1 LDTKNNAQWEI
12 ADIMFDE
19 GALSSLEVYHTTVQ
33 VVHLPFTIPEFTIE
47 KEGLFDKVF
56 DGVLSFS
63 GHKDINFPA
72 HPSFSG
78 KFLLQ
83 GNDEAAIRSLF
94 TKELI
99 QFLESHEIHHI
110 ESNGE
115 ALMIFKSLHLTR
127 TDELISMLEF
137 TNQLLQAMPTNSM
150 DNM

>member
-1 LDTKNNAQWEI
+1 
-12 ADIMFDE
+12 
-19 GALSSLEVYHTTVQ
+19 
-33 VVHLPFTIPEFTIE
+33 LPFTIPEFTIE